1 MKQKIIILFFLI
13 SFNIFAQK
21 ESKIDYISFKY
32 NISNV
37 LFSEVEVSI
46 IENGSL
52 GNKTFNLEA
61 KYYEGIKKRKKK
73 KTISK
78 EDFNSIIE
86 AVCKINNSDLI
97 ENFSNGFDGSTT
109 ELEFGTV
116 FYNSINFKLW
126 SVSKRQNNTKLK
138 DFIEAVQLILKVTEI
153 EIEDYN

>member
-21 ESKIDYISFKY
+21 NSKIDYISFKY

-37 LFSEVEVSI
+37 VFSDVEISI
-46 IENGSL
+46 IENGPID
-52 GNKTFNLEA
+52 NKTFNLEA
-61 KYYEGIKKRKKK
+61 KYYEGMKKRKKK
-73 KTISK
+73 TTISE
-78 EDFNSIIE
+78 EDFNRIIE

-116 FYNSINFKLW
+116 FFNFINFKLW
-126 SVSKRQNNTKLK
+126 SVRKSQNNTNLK

-153 EIEDYN
+153 KIEDYN